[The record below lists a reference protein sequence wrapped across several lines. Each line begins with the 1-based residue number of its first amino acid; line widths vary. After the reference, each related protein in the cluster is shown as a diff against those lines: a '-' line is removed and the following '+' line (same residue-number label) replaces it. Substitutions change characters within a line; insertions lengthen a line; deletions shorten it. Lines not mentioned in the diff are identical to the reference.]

1 MIIYFNISHKTGVTI
16 PEMQLKAQFSFK
28 TQKKNKINEGI
39 KNKSMKIQKYLQL
52 LPHVESCFAALYS
65 ILSDGGQLNKINCL
79 TY

>member
-39 KNKSMKIQKYLQL
+39 KNKSMS
-52 LPHVESCFAALYS
+52 PVP
-65 ILSDGGQLNKINCL
+65 
-79 TY
+79 